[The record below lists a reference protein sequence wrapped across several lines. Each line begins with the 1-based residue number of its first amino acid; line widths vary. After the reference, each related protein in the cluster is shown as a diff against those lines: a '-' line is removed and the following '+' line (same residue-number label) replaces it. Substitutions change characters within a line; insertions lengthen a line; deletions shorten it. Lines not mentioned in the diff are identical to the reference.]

1 MGEEASGRRSLCRHS
16 RMLKLME
23 DRTGRTMEEQILEVT
38 LIWAKGRNLQPK
50 RQNHR
55 SKMPSIS
62 DQLVSRSRIC
72 LLLKVSDHIDLKYKE
87 RSL

>member
-1 MGEEASGRRSLCRHS
+1 MGEEASGRRSLYRHS
-16 RMLKLME
+16 RMLKVME

-38 LIWAKGRNLQPK
+38 LIWAKGMNLQPK